1 MYRGRSEK
9 VSPVGSYRLPT
20 PEHMLEER
28 VREQR
33 RLETAG
39 AELEDLSILKN
50 LREIRGRI
58 K

>member
-9 VSPVGSYRLPT
+9 ASPVGSYQLPT

-39 AELEDLSILKN
+39 AELEDPSILKN